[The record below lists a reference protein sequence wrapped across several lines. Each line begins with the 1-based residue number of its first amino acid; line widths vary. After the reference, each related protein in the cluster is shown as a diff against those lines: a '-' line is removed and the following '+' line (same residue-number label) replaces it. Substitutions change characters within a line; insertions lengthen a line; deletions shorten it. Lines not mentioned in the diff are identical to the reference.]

1 MRRAEND
8 EYECDVLA
16 QEYSYLSF
24 SIGRMPVHPKKQNV
38 SWDEHVQSHIMCN
51 NIKYKRKQFMKNV
64 NKKSWI
70 NAVIICVMAIFL
82 VWYTSSAYSNMDDII
97 SHTETIADDT
107 SASREADNK
116 TADEKTAD
124 EKTADGKTTTGK
136 NAEDINVVSDVTDLT
151 ETFDTILNYAT
162 KTTCQGCSIDESFLL
177 WLDARYGDAAVID
190 IAYELSQG
198 NSKPEVWYDNTGE
211 SIRVLWLRYCRDL
224 SYSTYMLDNVV
235 WLDDINAVDVDTDKN
250 VITDKTITIDLVGD
264 INLADD
270 WYTMEAAAQRG
281 GVSDCISENAQSELA
296 SADISVVNNEFVYE
310 DGETPLTGK
319 TYTFGAA
326 TENVKLLKIFS
337 ADLVTLAN
345 NHVYD
350 YGEEGLISTL
360 DTLDG
365 AEIPYVGAGRNLE
378 EASAIKY
385 FVVKGRK
392 IAFVSATEIE
402 KFAKYTKEATE
413 NSPGVIKT
421 IDTSLFCSV
430 IAEAKANADYVV
442 ACVHWGI
449 EGKNDFE
456 AEQRRMAED
465 YVKAGADVVIGGH
478 PHRLQGVEFIEDTP
492 VAYSLGNFW
501 FSTGTIYTTIAQIR
515 IDESGELSLYMI
527 PCIQQNLTTSILT
540 EDAEIDDFY
549 KYVADVSYG
558 VGIDADGR
566 FYNSFE
572 VIKDE
577 SVNENTNS
585 DYSNAG
591 KLNYS
596 NAADKIMAESNI
608 TDDNIT
614 EDIFK
619 YRSGTAYAVHS
630 DLVDLEG
637 RPIDIVGNLQ

>member
-1 MRRAEND
+1 
-8 EYECDVLA
+8 
-16 QEYSYLSF
+16 
-24 SIGRMPVHPKKQNV
+24 
-38 SWDEHVQSHIMCN
+38 
-51 NIKYKRKQFMKNV
+51 MKNV

-82 VWYTSSAYSNMDDII
+82 VWYTSSAYSNMDDTI

-107 SASREADNK
+107 AASREADNK
-116 TADEKTAD
+116 TADEKAAD

-162 KTTCQGCSIDESFLL
+162 KTTCKGCSIDESFLL
-177 WLDARYGDAAVID
+177 WLDARYGDAAIID
-190 IAYELSQG
+190 IAYELSHG
-198 NSKPEVWYDNTGE
+198 NSKAEIWYDNTGA

-224 SYSTYMLDNVV
+224 NYSTYMLDNVV
-235 WLDDINAVDVDTDKN
+235 WLDDMNAVDVDTDKN
-250 VITDKTITIDLVGD
+250 VITDKTIKIDLVGD

-270 WYTMEAAAQRG
+270 WYTMDAATQRG

-310 DGETPLTGK
+310 DGETPLAGK

-421 IDTSLFCSV
+421 IDTSLFCGV
-430 IAEAKANADYVV
+430 IAEAKANADYVI

-515 IDESGELSLYMI
+515 IDGSGELSLYMI

-540 EDAEIDDFY
+540 EEAEIDDFY

-558 VGIDADGR
+558 VGIDADGK
-566 FYNSFE
+566 FYNSFN

-577 SVNENTNS
+577 SVNEKTNS

-596 NAADKIMAESNI
+596 NAADKIMTESNI

-614 EDIFK
+614 ADIFK

-637 RPIDIVGNLQ
+637 RPIDIVGNLQQNQLKNQTSKTCKITEIM

>member
-1 MRRAEND
+1 
-8 EYECDVLA
+8 
-16 QEYSYLSF
+16 
-24 SIGRMPVHPKKQNV
+24 
-38 SWDEHVQSHIMCN
+38 
-51 NIKYKRKQFMKNV
+51 MKNV

-70 NAVIICVMAIFL
+70 NAAIICAMTIFL
-82 VWYTSSAYSNMDDII
+82 VWYTSSAYSNMDEAM
-97 SHTETIADDT
+97 SHTETVADDT
-107 SASREADNK
+107 TTSRVTDDK
-116 TADEKTAD
+116 TTDS
-124 EKTADGKTTTGK
+124 KTTTSK
-136 NAEDINVVSDVTDLT
+136 NAEDINTVSDATNIEKVETKNTNNENDADTTTGKIKSHTDRT
-151 ETFDTILNYAT
+151 EAFATILTYAT

-198 NSKPEVWYDNTGE
+198 DSKPEVWYDNTGE

-235 WLDDINAVDVDTDKN
+235 WLDDINAVDADSDKN

-264 INLADD
+264 INMADD
-270 WYTMEAAAQRG
+270 WYTMEAATQRG

-310 DGETPLTGK
+310 DGETPLAGK

-360 DTLDG
+360 DTLDE

-515 IDESGELSLYMI
+515 IDGSGELSLYMI

-540 EDAEIDDFY
+540 EEAEIDDFY

-558 VGIDADGR
+558 VGIDADGK
-566 FYNSFE
+566 FYNSFK

-577 SVNENTNS
+577 SVNEKTNS

-596 NAADKIMAESNI
+596 NAADKIMTESNITESNI

>member
-1 MRRAEND
+1 M
-8 EYECDVLA
+8 Y
-16 QEYSYLSF
+16 
-24 SIGRMPVHPKKQNV
+24 
-38 SWDEHVQSHIMCN
+38 N

-82 VWYTSSAYSNMDDII
+82 VWYTSSAYSNIDDTI

-107 SASREADNK
+107 AASREADNK
-116 TADEKTAD
+116 TADEKAAD
-124 EKTADGKTTTGK
+124 EKTTTGK
-136 NAEDINVVSDVTDLT
+136 NAEDINVVRDVTDLT

-162 KTTCQGCSIDESFLL
+162 KTTCKGCSIDESFLL
-177 WLDARYGDAAVID
+177 WLDARYGDAAIMD
-190 IAYELSQG
+190 IAYELSHG
-198 NSKPEVWYDNTGE
+198 NSKAEIWYDNTGA

-224 SYSTYMLDNVV
+224 NYSTYMLDNVV
-235 WLDDINAVDVDTDKN
+235 WLDDMNAVDADTDKN
-250 VITDKTITIDLVGD
+250 VITDKTIKIDLVGD

-270 WYTMEAAAQRG
+270 WYTMDAATQRG

-310 DGETPLTGK
+310 DGETPLAGK

-515 IDESGELSLYMI
+515 IDGSGELSLYMI

-540 EDAEIDDFY
+540 GEAEIDDFY

-558 VGIDADGR
+558 VGIDADGK
-566 FYNSFE
+566 FYNSFN

-577 SVNENTNS
+577 SVNEKTNS

-596 NAADKIMAESNI
+596 NAADNIMTESNITESNI

>member
-1 MRRAEND
+1 
-8 EYECDVLA
+8 
-16 QEYSYLSF
+16 
-24 SIGRMPVHPKKQNV
+24 
-38 SWDEHVQSHIMCN
+38 MCN

-82 VWYTSSAYSNMDDII
+82 VWYTSSAYSNMDDTI

-107 SASREADNK
+107 AASREADDK
-116 TADEKTAD
+116 TADEKAADEKSVD

-162 KTTCQGCSIDESFLL
+162 KTTCKGCSIDESFLL
-177 WLDARYGDAAVID
+177 WLDARYGDAAIID
-190 IAYELSQG
+190 IAYELSHG
-198 NSKPEVWYDNTGE
+198 NSKAEIWYDNTGA

-224 SYSTYMLDNVV
+224 NYSTYMLDNVV
-235 WLDDINAVDVDTDKN
+235 WLDDMNAAETDTATGKTAN
-250 VITDKTITIDLVGD
+250 ESSDKTIKIDLVGD

-270 WYTMEAAAQRG
+270 WYTMDAATQRG

-310 DGETPLTGK
+310 DGETPLAGK

-515 IDESGELSLYMI
+515 IDGSGELSLYMI

-540 EDAEIDDFY
+540 EEAEIDDFY

-558 VGIDADGR
+558 VGIDADGK
-566 FYNSFE
+566 FYNSFK

-577 SVNENTNS
+577 SVNEKTNS

-596 NAADKIMAESNI
+596 NAADKIMTESNI

>member
-1 MRRAEND
+1 
-8 EYECDVLA
+8 
-16 QEYSYLSF
+16 
-24 SIGRMPVHPKKQNV
+24 
-38 SWDEHVQSHIMCN
+38 MCN

-116 TADEKTAD
+116 TADEKAAD

-136 NAEDINVVSDVTDLT
+136 NAEDINVVSDTTGKIKFHTDLT

-270 WYTMEAAAQRG
+270 WYTMEAATQKG
-281 GVSDCISENAQSELA
+281 GVSDCISENARSELA
-296 SADISVVNNEFVYE
+296 AADISVVNNEFVYE
-310 DGETPLTGK
+310 DGETPLAGK

-360 DTLDG
+360 DTLDD

-515 IDESGELSLYMI
+515 IDENGELSLYMI

-591 KLNYS
+591 KLNYG
-596 NAADKIMAESNI
+596 NASDKIRIESNI

>member
-1 MRRAEND
+1 
-8 EYECDVLA
+8 
-16 QEYSYLSF
+16 
-24 SIGRMPVHPKKQNV
+24 
-38 SWDEHVQSHIMCN
+38 MCN

-82 VWYTSSAYSNMDDII
+82 VWYISSAYSNMDDTI

-107 SASREADNK
+107 AASREADNK
-116 TADEKTAD
+116 TADEKAAD
-124 EKTADGKTTTGK
+124 EKTADGKTITGR
-136 NAEDINVVSDVTDLT
+136 NAEDINVVSDTTGKIKFHTDLT

-177 WLDARYGDAAVID
+177 WLDARYGDAAIID
-190 IAYELSQG
+190 IAYELSHG
-198 NSKPEVWYDNTGE
+198 NSKAEIWYDNTGA

-224 SYSTYMLDNVV
+224 NYSTYMLDNVV
-235 WLDDINAVDVDTDKN
+235 WLDDMNAVDVDTDKN
-250 VITDKTITIDLVGD
+250 VITDKTIKIDLVGD

-270 WYTMEAAAQRG
+270 WYTMDAATQRG
-281 GVSDCISENAQSELA
+281 GVSDCISENAQFELA

-310 DGETPLTGK
+310 DGETPLAGK

-421 IDTSLFCSV
+421 IDTSLFCNV

-515 IDESGELSLYMI
+515 IDGSGELSLYMI

-540 EDAEIDDFY
+540 EEVEIDDFY

-558 VGIDADGR
+558 VGIDADGK
-566 FYNSFE
+566 FYNSFK

-577 SVNENTNS
+577 SVNEKTNS

-591 KLNYS
+591 KSNYS
-596 NAADKIMAESNI
+596 NAADKIMTESNI

>member
-1 MRRAEND
+1 
-8 EYECDVLA
+8 
-16 QEYSYLSF
+16 
-24 SIGRMPVHPKKQNV
+24 
-38 SWDEHVQSHIMCN
+38 MCN

-70 NAVIICVMAIFL
+70 NAAIICAMTIFL
-82 VWYTSSAYSNMDDII
+82 VWYTSSAYSNMDEAM
-97 SHTETIADDT
+97 SHTETVADDT
-107 SASREADNK
+107 TTSRVTDDKTTDGKTADGK
-116 TADEKTAD
+116 TADEKTAG
-124 EKTADGKTTTGK
+124 EKTADEKTTTGK
-136 NAEDINVVSDVTDLT
+136 NAEDINVVSDTTGKIIFHTDLT
-151 ETFDTILNYAT
+151 ETFDTILTYAT
-162 KTTCQGCSIDESFLL
+162 KTTCLGCSIDESFLL
-177 WLDARYGDAAVID
+177 WLDARYGDTAILD
-190 IAYELSQG
+190 IAYDMSHG
-198 NSKPEVWYDNTGE
+198 NSKAEIWYDNTGE

-235 WLDDINAVDVDTDKN
+235 WLDDINAVDADSDKN

-270 WYTMEAAAQRG
+270 WYTMEAATQRG
-281 GVSDCISENAQSELA
+281 SVSDCISENAQSELA
-296 SADISVVNNEFVYE
+296 AADISVVNNEFVYE
-310 DGETPLTGK
+310 DGETPLAGK

-326 TENVKLLKIFS
+326 TENVKFLKIFS

-360 DTLDG
+360 DTLDDAG
-365 AEIPYVGAGRNLE
+365 IPYVGAGRNLE

-540 EDAEIDDFY
+540 EESEIDDFY

-591 KLNYS
+591 KLNYG
-596 NAADKIMAESNI
+596 NAADKNMTESNI

>member
-1 MRRAEND
+1 
-8 EYECDVLA
+8 
-16 QEYSYLSF
+16 
-24 SIGRMPVHPKKQNV
+24 
-38 SWDEHVQSHIMCN
+38 
-51 NIKYKRKQFMKNV
+51 MKNV

-70 NAVIICVMAIFL
+70 NAAIICAMTIFL
-82 VWYTSSAYSNMDDII
+82 VWYTSSAYSNMDEAM
-97 SHTETIADDT
+97 SHTETVADDT
-107 SASREADNK
+107 TTSRVTDDK
-116 TADEKTAD
+116 TTDS
-124 EKTADGKTTTGK
+124 KTTTSK
-136 NAEDINVVSDVTDLT
+136 NAEDINTVSDATNIEKVETKNTNNENDADTTTGKIKSHTDLT
-151 ETFDTILNYAT
+151 ETFDTILTYAT

-177 WLDARYGDAAVID
+177 WLEARYGDAAVID

-235 WLDDINAVDVDTDKN
+235 WLDDINAVDADSDKN

-310 DGETPLTGK
+310 DGETPLAGK

-360 DTLDG
+360 DTLDD

-402 KFAKYTKEATE
+402 KFAKYTKKATE

-501 FSTGTIYTTIAQIR
+501 FSTGTIYTTIAQVR

-591 KLNYS
+591 KLNYG
-596 NAADKIMAESNI
+596 NAADKNMTESNI

>member
-1 MRRAEND
+1 
-8 EYECDVLA
+8 
-16 QEYSYLSF
+16 
-24 SIGRMPVHPKKQNV
+24 
-38 SWDEHVQSHIMCN
+38 MCN

-107 SASREADNK
+107 AASREADNK
-116 TADEKTAD
+116 TADEKAAD

-162 KTTCQGCSIDESFLL
+162 KTTCKGCSIDESFLL
-177 WLDARYGDAAVID
+177 WLDARYGDAAIID
-190 IAYELSQG
+190 IAYELSHG
-198 NSKPEVWYDNTGE
+198 NSKAEIWYDNTGA

-224 SYSTYMLDNVV
+224 NYSTYMLDNVV
-235 WLDDINAVDVDTDKN
+235 WLDDMNAVDVDTDKN
-250 VITDKTITIDLVGD
+250 VITDKTIKIDLVGD

-270 WYTMEAAAQRG
+270 WYTMDAATQRG

-310 DGETPLTGK
+310 DGETPLAGK

-365 AEIPYVGAGRNLE
+365 AEIPYVGAGRNFE

-385 FVVKGRK
+385 FVVKGKK

-421 IDTSLFCSV
+421 IDTSLFCGV
-430 IAEAKANADYVV
+430 IAEAKANADYVI

-515 IDESGELSLYMI
+515 IDGSGELSLYMI

-540 EDAEIDDFY
+540 EEAEIDDFY

-558 VGIDADGR
+558 VGIDADGK
-566 FYNSFE
+566 FYNSFK

-577 SVNENTNS
+577 SVNEKTNS
-585 DYSNAG
+585 DYSNAR

-596 NAADKIMAESNI
+596 NAADKIMTESNI
-608 TDDNIT
+608 TESNIADDNIT
-614 EDIFK
+614 ADIFK

>member
-1 MRRAEND
+1 
-8 EYECDVLA
+8 
-16 QEYSYLSF
+16 
-24 SIGRMPVHPKKQNV
+24 
-38 SWDEHVQSHIMCN
+38 
-51 NIKYKRKQFMKNV
+51 MKNV

-82 VWYTSSAYSNMDDII
+82 VWYTSSAYSNMDDTI

-107 SASREADNK
+107 AASREADNK
-116 TADEKTAD
+116 TADEKAAD
-124 EKTADGKTTTGK
+124 EKTTTGK

-162 KTTCQGCSIDESFLL
+162 KTTCKGCSIDESFLL
-177 WLDARYGDAAVID
+177 WLDARYGDAAIID
-190 IAYELSQG
+190 IAYELSHG
-198 NSKPEVWYDNTGE
+198 NSKAEIWYDNTGA

-224 SYSTYMLDNVV
+224 NYSTYMLDNVV
-235 WLDDINAVDVDTDKN
+235 WLDDMNAADVDTDK
-250 VITDKTITIDLVGD
+250 TIKIDLVGD

-270 WYTMEAAAQRG
+270 WYTMNAATQRG

-310 DGETPLTGK
+310 DGETPLAGK

-326 TENVKLLKIFS
+326 TENVKLLKVFS

-515 IDESGELSLYMI
+515 IDGSGELSLYMI

-540 EDAEIDDFY
+540 EEAEIDDFY

-558 VGIDADGR
+558 VGIDADGK
-566 FYNSFE
+566 FYNSFK

-577 SVNENTNS
+577 SVNEKTNS

-596 NAADKIMAESNI
+596 NAADKIMTESNITDDNI

>member
-1 MRRAEND
+1 
-8 EYECDVLA
+8 
-16 QEYSYLSF
+16 
-24 SIGRMPVHPKKQNV
+24 
-38 SWDEHVQSHIMCN
+38 MCN

-70 NAVIICVMAIFL
+70 SAVIICVMAIFL
-82 VWYTSSAYSNMDDII
+82 VWYTSSAYSNMDEAM
-97 SHTETIADDT
+97 SHTETVADDATT
-107 SASREADNK
+107 SRVTDDK
-116 TADEKTAD
+116 TTDS
-124 EKTADGKTTTGK
+124 KTTTSK
-136 NAEDINVVSDVTDLT
+136 NAEDINTVSDAANIEKVETKNTNNENDADTTTGKIKSHTDLT
-151 ETFDTILNYAT
+151 ESFDTILTYAT
-162 KTTCQGCSIDESFLL
+162 KTTCLGCSIDESFLL
-177 WLDARYGDAAVID
+177 WLDARYGDTAILD

-235 WLDDINAVDVDTDKN
+235 WLDDMNAVDVDTDKN

-270 WYTMEAAAQRG
+270 WYTMEAATQRG

-296 SADISVVNNEFVYE
+296 AADISVVNNEFVYE
-310 DGETPLTGK
+310 DGETPLAGK

-350 YGEEGLISTL
+350 YGEAGLISTL

-596 NAADKIMAESNI
+596 NAADKIMTESNMTESNI

>member
-1 MRRAEND
+1 
-8 EYECDVLA
+8 
-16 QEYSYLSF
+16 
-24 SIGRMPVHPKKQNV
+24 
-38 SWDEHVQSHIMCN
+38 MCN

-116 TADEKTAD
+116 TADEKAAD

-136 NAEDINVVSDVTDLT
+136 NAEDINVVSDTTGKIKFHTDLT

-270 WYTMEAAAQRG
+270 WYTMEAATQKG
-281 GVSDCISENAQSELA
+281 GVSDCISENARSELA
-296 SADISVVNNEFVYE
+296 AADISVVNNEFVYE
-310 DGETPLTGK
+310 DGETPLAGK

-360 DTLDG
+360 DTLDD

-540 EDAEIDDFY
+540 EEAEIDDFY

-591 KLNYS
+591 KLNYG
-596 NAADKIMAESNI
+596 NASDKIRIESNI

>member
-1 MRRAEND
+1 
-8 EYECDVLA
+8 
-16 QEYSYLSF
+16 
-24 SIGRMPVHPKKQNV
+24 
-38 SWDEHVQSHIMCN
+38 MCN

-82 VWYTSSAYSNMDDII
+82 VWYISSAYSNMDDTI

-107 SASREADNK
+107 AASRETDNK
-116 TADEKTAD
+116 TADEKAAD
-124 EKTADGKTTTGK
+124 EKTADGKTITGR
-136 NAEDINVVSDVTDLT
+136 NAEDINVVSDTTGKIKFHTDLT

-177 WLDARYGDAAVID
+177 WLDARYGDAAIID
-190 IAYELSQG
+190 IAYELSHG
-198 NSKPEVWYDNTGE
+198 NSKAEIWYDNTGA

-224 SYSTYMLDNVV
+224 NYSTYMLDNVV
-235 WLDDINAVDVDTDKN
+235 WLDDMNAVDVDTDKN
-250 VITDKTITIDLVGD
+250 VITDKTIKIDLVGD

-270 WYTMEAAAQRG
+270 WYTMDAATQRG
-281 GVSDCISENAQSELA
+281 GVSDCISENAQFELA

-310 DGETPLTGK
+310 DGETPLAGK

-421 IDTSLFCSV
+421 IDTSLFCNV

-515 IDESGELSLYMI
+515 IDGRGELSLYMI

-540 EDAEIDDFY
+540 EEAEIDDFY

-558 VGIDADGR
+558 VGIDADGK
-566 FYNSFE
+566 FYNSFN

-577 SVNENTNS
+577 SVNEKTNS

-596 NAADKIMAESNI
+596 NAADKIMTESNI

-630 DLVDLEG
+630 DMVDLEG

>member
-1 MRRAEND
+1 
-8 EYECDVLA
+8 
-16 QEYSYLSF
+16 
-24 SIGRMPVHPKKQNV
+24 
-38 SWDEHVQSHIMCN
+38 MCN

-64 NKKSWI
+64 NNKSWI

-82 VWYTSSAYSNMDDII
+82 VWYTSSAYSNMDDTI

-107 SASREADNK
+107 AASREADNK
-116 TADEKTAD
+116 TADEKAAD

-162 KTTCQGCSIDESFLL
+162 KTTCKGCSIDESFLL
-177 WLDARYGDAAVID
+177 WLDARYGDAAIID
-190 IAYELSQG
+190 IAYELSHG
-198 NSKPEVWYDNTGE
+198 NSKAEIWYDNTGA

-224 SYSTYMLDNVV
+224 NYSTYMLDNVV
-235 WLDDINAVDVDTDKN
+235 WLDDMNAVDVDTDKN
-250 VITDKTITIDLVGD
+250 VITDKTIKIDLVGD

-270 WYTMEAAAQRG
+270 WYTMDAATQRG

-310 DGETPLTGK
+310 DGETPLAGK

-365 AEIPYVGAGRNLE
+365 AEIPYVGAGRNFE

-421 IDTSLFCSV
+421 IDTSLFCGV
-430 IAEAKANADYVV
+430 IAEAKANADYVI

-515 IDESGELSLYMI
+515 IDGSGELSLYMI

-540 EDAEIDDFY
+540 EEAEIDDFY

-558 VGIDADGR
+558 VGIDADGK
-566 FYNSFE
+566 FYNSFK

-577 SVNENTNS
+577 SVNEKTNS

-596 NAADKIMAESNI
+596 NAADKIMTESNMTESNI
-608 TDDNIT
+608 TESNIADDNIT
-614 EDIFK
+614 ADIFK

>member
-1 MRRAEND
+1 
-8 EYECDVLA
+8 
-16 QEYSYLSF
+16 
-24 SIGRMPVHPKKQNV
+24 
-38 SWDEHVQSHIMCN
+38 
-51 NIKYKRKQFMKNV
+51 MKNV

-70 NAVIICVMAIFL
+70 SAVIICVMAIFL

-107 SASREADNK
+107 AVGRIAEDETTIDK
-116 TADEKTAD
+116 TTEVKSS
-124 EKTADGKTTTGK
+124 EGKTITGK
-136 NAEDINVVSDVTDLT
+136 NAEDINVVSDTTGKIKFHTDLT

-162 KTTCQGCSIDESFLL
+162 KTNCQGCSIDESFLL

-224 SYSTYMLDNVV
+224 GYSTYMLDNVV

-270 WYTMEAAAQRG
+270 WYTMEAATQRG
-281 GVSDCISENAQSELA
+281 SVSDCISENAQSELA
-296 SADISVVNNEFVYE
+296 AADISVVNNEFVYE
-310 DGETPLTGK
+310 DGETPLAGK

-350 YGEEGLISTL
+350 YGEAGLISTL
-360 DTLDG
+360 DTLDD

-449 EGKNDFE
+449 EGENDFE

-465 YVKAGADVVIGGH
+465 YVKAGADAVIGGH

-577 SVNENTNS
+577 SVNEKTNS

-591 KLNYS
+591 KLNYG
-596 NAADKIMAESNI
+596 NAADKNMTESNI

>member
-1 MRRAEND
+1 
-8 EYECDVLA
+8 
-16 QEYSYLSF
+16 
-24 SIGRMPVHPKKQNV
+24 
-38 SWDEHVQSHIMCN
+38 
-51 NIKYKRKQFMKNV
+51 MKNV

-82 VWYTSSAYSNMDDII
+82 VWYTSSAYSNMDEAM
-97 SHTETIADDT
+97 SHTETVADDT
-107 SASREADNK
+107 TTSRVTDDKTTDGK
-116 TADEKTAD
+116 TADEKTAG
-124 EKTADGKTTTGK
+124 EKTADEKTTTGK
-136 NAEDINVVSDVTDLT
+136 NAEDINVVSDTTGKIIFHTDRT
-151 ETFDTILNYAT
+151 EAFATILNYAT

-198 NSKPEVWYDNTGE
+198 DSKPEVWYDNTGE
-211 SIRVLWLRYCRDL
+211 NIRVLWLRYCRDL

-310 DGETPLTGK
+310 DGETPLAGK

-360 DTLDG
+360 DTLDD

-456 AEQRRMAED
+456 SEQRRMAED

-540 EDAEIDDFY
+540 EEAEIDDFY

-577 SVNENTNS
+577 SVNEKTNS

-591 KLNYS
+591 KLNYG
-596 NAADKIMAESNI
+596 NAADKNMTESNV

>member
-1 MRRAEND
+1 
-8 EYECDVLA
+8 
-16 QEYSYLSF
+16 
-24 SIGRMPVHPKKQNV
+24 
-38 SWDEHVQSHIMCN
+38 MCN

-82 VWYTSSAYSNMDDII
+82 VWYTSSAYSNVDDII

-107 SASREADNK
+107 SVGREADNK
-116 TADEKTAD
+116 TADGKKAD
-124 EKTADGKTTTGK
+124 EKTADGKTTTDK
-136 NAEDINVVSDVTDLT
+136 NAEDINVVSDTTGKIKFHTDRT
-151 ETFDTILNYAT
+151 EAFDTILNYAT

-270 WYTMEAAAQRG
+270 WYTMEAATQRG
-281 GVSDCISENAQSELA
+281 SVSDCISENAQSELA

-310 DGETPLTGK
+310 DGETPLAGK

-360 DTLDG
+360 DTLDDAG
-365 AEIPYVGAGRNLE
+365 ILYVGAGRNLE

-456 AEQRRMAED
+456 SEQRRMAED

-566 FYNSFE
+566 FYNSFK

-591 KLNYS
+591 KLNYG
-596 NAADKIMAESNI
+596 NAADKNMTESNI

>member
-1 MRRAEND
+1 
-8 EYECDVLA
+8 
-16 QEYSYLSF
+16 
-24 SIGRMPVHPKKQNV
+24 
-38 SWDEHVQSHIMCN
+38 MCN

-82 VWYTSSAYSNMDDII
+82 VWYTSSAYSNKDDII

-107 SASREADNK
+107 AASREADNK
-116 TADEKTAD
+116 TADEKVADEKVAD
-124 EKTADGKTTTGK
+124 EKTAYGKTTTGK

-162 KTTCQGCSIDESFLL
+162 KTTCKGCSIDESFLL
-177 WLDARYGDAAVID
+177 WLDARYGDAAIID
-190 IAYELSQG
+190 IAYELSHG
-198 NSKPEVWYDNTGE
+198 NSKAEIWYDNTGA

-235 WLDDINAVDVDTDKN
+235 WLDDMNAVDVDTDK
-250 VITDKTITIDLVGD
+250 TIKIDLVGD

-270 WYTMEAAAQRG
+270 WYTMDAATQRG

-310 DGETPLTGK
+310 DGETPLAGK

-421 IDTSLFCSV
+421 IDTSLFCNV
-430 IAEAKANADYVV
+430 IAEAKANADY
-442 ACVHWGI
+442 VHWGI

-515 IDESGELSLYMI
+515 IDGSGELSLYMI

-540 EDAEIDDFY
+540 EEAEIDDFY

-558 VGIDADGR
+558 VGIDADGK
-566 FYNSFE
+566 FYNSFN

-577 SVNENTNS
+577 SVNEKTNS

-596 NAADKIMAESNI
+596 HAADKIMTESNITESNI

-614 EDIFK
+614 ADIFK

>member
-1 MRRAEND
+1 
-8 EYECDVLA
+8 
-16 QEYSYLSF
+16 
-24 SIGRMPVHPKKQNV
+24 
-38 SWDEHVQSHIMCN
+38 
-51 NIKYKRKQFMKNV
+51 MKNV

-82 VWYTSSAYSNMDDII
+82 VWYTSSAYSNMDDTI

-107 SASREADNK
+107 AASREADDK
-116 TADEKTAD
+116 TADEKAAD
-124 EKTADGKTTTGK
+124 EKTADGKTTIGK

-162 KTTCQGCSIDESFLL
+162 KTTCKGCSIDESFLL
-177 WLDARYGDAAVID
+177 WLDARYGDAAIID
-190 IAYELSQG
+190 IAYELSHG
-198 NSKPEVWYDNTGE
+198 NSKAEIWYDNTGA

-224 SYSTYMLDNVV
+224 NYSTYMLDNVV
-235 WLDDINAVDVDTDKN
+235 WLDDMNAAETDTATGKTAN
-250 VITDKTITIDLVGD
+250 ESSDKTIKIDLVGD

-270 WYTMEAAAQRG
+270 WYTMDAATQRG

-310 DGETPLTGK
+310 DGETPLAGK

-421 IDTSLFCSV
+421 IDTSLFCGV

-515 IDESGELSLYMI
+515 IDGSGELSLYMI

-540 EDAEIDDFY
+540 EEAEIDDFY

-558 VGIDADGR
+558 VGIDADGK
-566 FYNSFE
+566 FYNSFK

-577 SVNENTNS
+577 SVNEKTNS
-585 DYSNAG
+585 DYFNAG

-596 NAADKIMAESNI
+596 NAADKIMTESNITDNNITDNNI

>member
-1 MRRAEND
+1 
-8 EYECDVLA
+8 
-16 QEYSYLSF
+16 
-24 SIGRMPVHPKKQNV
+24 
-38 SWDEHVQSHIMCN
+38 MCN

-64 NKKSWI
+64 NNKSWI

-82 VWYTSSAYSNMDDII
+82 VWYTSSAYSNMDDTI

-107 SASREADNK
+107 AASREADNK
-116 TADEKTAD
+116 TADEKAADEKTAD

-162 KTTCQGCSIDESFLL
+162 KTTCKGCSIDESFLL
-177 WLDARYGDAAVID
+177 WLDARYGDAAIID
-190 IAYELSQG
+190 IAYELSHG
-198 NSKPEVWYDNTGE
+198 NSNAEIWYDNTGA

-224 SYSTYMLDNVV
+224 NYSTYMLDNVV
-235 WLDDINAVDVDTDKN
+235 WLDDMNAVDVDTDKN
-250 VITDKTITIDLVGD
+250 VITDKTIKIDLVGD

-270 WYTMEAAAQRG
+270 WYTMDAATQRG

-310 DGETPLTGK
+310 DGETPLAGK

-365 AEIPYVGAGRNLE
+365 AEIPYVGAGRNFE

-385 FVVKGRK
+385 FVVKGKK

-421 IDTSLFCSV
+421 IDTSLFCGV
-430 IAEAKANADYVV
+430 IAEAKANADYVI

-515 IDESGELSLYMI
+515 IDGSGELSLYMI

-540 EDAEIDDFY
+540 EEAEIDDFY

-558 VGIDADGR
+558 VGIDADGK
-566 FYNSFE
+566 FYNSFK

-577 SVNENTNS
+577 SVNEKTNS

-596 NAADKIMAESNI
+596 NAADKIMTESNMTESNI
-608 TDDNIT
+608 TESNIADDNIT
-614 EDIFK
+614 ADIFK

>member
-1 MRRAEND
+1 
-8 EYECDVLA
+8 
-16 QEYSYLSF
+16 
-24 SIGRMPVHPKKQNV
+24 
-38 SWDEHVQSHIMCN
+38 
-51 NIKYKRKQFMKNV
+51 MKNV

-107 SASREADNK
+107 AVGREADNK
-116 TADEKTAD
+116 TADGKTAD
-124 EKTADGKTTTGK
+124 GKTADGKTADGKTTIGK
-136 NAEDINVVSDVTDLT
+136 NAEDINVVSDTTGKIKFHTDLT
-151 ETFDTILNYAT
+151 ESFDTILTYAT

-177 WLDARYGDAAVID
+177 WLDARYGDTAILD
-190 IAYELSQG
+190 IAYDMSHG
-198 NSKPEVWYDNTGE
+198 NSKAEIWYDNTGE

-224 SYSTYMLDNVV
+224 GYSTYMLDNVV
-235 WLDDINAVDVDTDKN
+235 WLDDMNAVDVDTDKN

-296 SADISVVNNEFVYE
+296 AADISVVNNEFVYE
-310 DGETPLTGK
+310 DGETPLAGK

-360 DTLDG
+360 DTLDDAG
-365 AEIPYVGAGRNLE
+365 IPYVGAGRNLE

-456 AEQRRMAED
+456 SEQRRMAED

-540 EDAEIDDFY
+540 EEAEIDDFY

-577 SVNENTNS
+577 SVNEKTNS

-596 NAADKIMAESNI
+596 NAADKIMTESNI

>member
-1 MRRAEND
+1 
-8 EYECDVLA
+8 
-16 QEYSYLSF
+16 
-24 SIGRMPVHPKKQNV
+24 
-38 SWDEHVQSHIMCN
+38 
-51 NIKYKRKQFMKNV
+51 MKNV

-82 VWYTSSAYSNMDDII
+82 VWYTSSAYSNMDDTI

-107 SASREADNK
+107 AASREADNK
-116 TADEKTAD
+116 TADEKAAD

-162 KTTCQGCSIDESFLL
+162 KTTCKGCSIDESFLL
-177 WLDARYGDAAVID
+177 WLDARYGDAAIID
-190 IAYELSQG
+190 IAYELSHG
-198 NSKPEVWYDNTGE
+198 NSKAEIWYDNTGA

-224 SYSTYMLDNVV
+224 NYSTYMLDNVV
-235 WLDDINAVDVDTDKN
+235 WLDDMNVVDVDTDKN
-250 VITDKTITIDLVGD
+250 VITDKTIKIDLVGD

-270 WYTMEAAAQRG
+270 WYTMDAATQRG

-310 DGETPLTGK
+310 DGETPLAGK

-365 AEIPYVGAGRNLE
+365 AEIPYVGAGRNFE

-385 FVVKGRK
+385 FVVKGKK

-421 IDTSLFCSV
+421 IDTSLFCNI
-430 IAEAKANADYVV
+430 IAEAKANADYVI

-515 IDESGELSLYMI
+515 IDGSGELSLYMI

-540 EDAEIDDFY
+540 EEAEIDDFY

-558 VGIDADGR
+558 VGIDADGK
-566 FYNSFE
+566 FYNSFK

-577 SVNENTNS
+577 SVNEKTNS

-596 NAADKIMAESNI
+596 NAADKIMTESNMTESNI

-614 EDIFK
+614 ADIFK

>member
-1 MRRAEND
+1 
-8 EYECDVLA
+8 
-16 QEYSYLSF
+16 
-24 SIGRMPVHPKKQNV
+24 
-38 SWDEHVQSHIMCN
+38 MCN

-70 NAVIICVMAIFL
+70 SAVIICVMAIFL

-107 SASREADNK
+107 AASREADN
-116 TADEKTAD
+116 KTAD

-136 NAEDINVVSDVTDLT
+136 NAEDINVVSDTTGKIKFHTDLT

-264 INLADD
+264 INLAND
-270 WYTMEAAAQRG
+270 WYTMEAAAQKG

-296 SADISVVNNEFVYE
+296 AADISVVNNEFVYE
-310 DGETPLTGK
+310 DGETPLAGK

-365 AEIPYVGAGRNLE
+365 AEILYVGAGRNLE

-413 NSPGVIKT
+413 NSPGVLKT

-430 IAEAKANADYVV
+430 IAEAKTNADYVV

-492 VAYSLGNFW
+492 IAYSLGNFW

-585 DYSNAG
+585 DDSNAG
-591 KLNYS
+591 KLNYG
-596 NAADKIMAESNI
+596 NAADKIMTESNI

>member
-1 MRRAEND
+1 
-8 EYECDVLA
+8 
-16 QEYSYLSF
+16 
-24 SIGRMPVHPKKQNV
+24 
-38 SWDEHVQSHIMCN
+38 
-51 NIKYKRKQFMKNV
+51 MKNV

-82 VWYTSSAYSNMDDII
+82 VWYTSSAYSNMDDTI

-107 SASREADNK
+107 AASREADNK
-116 TADEKTAD
+116 TADEKAAD
-124 EKTADGKTTTGK
+124 EKAADGKTTTGK
-136 NAEDINVVSDVTDLT
+136 NAENINVVSDVTDLT

-162 KTTCQGCSIDESFLL
+162 KTTCKGCSIDESFLL
-177 WLDARYGDAAVID
+177 WLDARYGDAAIID
-190 IAYELSQG
+190 IAYELSHG
-198 NSKPEVWYDNTGE
+198 NSKAEIWYDNTGA
-211 SIRVLWLRYCRDL
+211 SIRALWLRYCRDL
-224 SYSTYMLDNVV
+224 NYSTYMLDNVV
-235 WLDDINAVDVDTDKN
+235 WLDDMNAAETDTATGKTAN
-250 VITDKTITIDLVGD
+250 ESSDKTIKIDLVGD

-270 WYTMEAAAQRG
+270 WYTMDAATQRG

-310 DGETPLTGK
+310 DGETPLAGK

-421 IDTSLFCSV
+421 IDTSLFCSI

-515 IDESGELSLYMI
+515 IDGSGELSLYMI

-540 EDAEIDDFY
+540 EEAEIDDFY

-558 VGIDADGR
+558 VGIDADGK
-566 FYNSFE
+566 FYNSFK

-577 SVNENTNS
+577 SVNEKTNS

-596 NAADKIMAESNI
+596 NAADKIMTESNITDNNITDNNITDNNI

>member
-1 MRRAEND
+1 
-8 EYECDVLA
+8 
-16 QEYSYLSF
+16 
-24 SIGRMPVHPKKQNV
+24 
-38 SWDEHVQSHIMCN
+38 MCN

-70 NAVIICVMAIFL
+70 SAVIICVMAIFL
-82 VWYTSSAYSNMDDII
+82 VWYTSSAYSNMEDII

-107 SASREADNK
+107 AASREADNK
-116 TADEKTAD
+116 TADGKTAD
-124 EKTADGKTTTGK
+124 AKAADGKTTTDK
-136 NAEDINVVSDVTDLT
+136 NAEDINVVSDTTGKIKFHTDLT

-190 IAYELSQG
+190 IAYDLSHG
-198 NSKPEVWYDNTGE
+198 NSKVEIWYDNTGE

-235 WLDDINAVDVDTDKN
+235 WLDDINAVDADSDKN

-281 GVSDCISENAQSELA
+281 SVSDCISENAQSELA
-296 SADISVVNNEFVYE
+296 AADISVVNNEFVYE
-310 DGETPLTGK
+310 NGETPLAGK

-360 DTLDG
+360 DTLDD

-456 AEQRRMAED
+456 SEQRRMAED

-540 EDAEIDDFY
+540 EEAEIDDFY

-577 SVNENTNS
+577 SVNEKTNS

-591 KLNYS
+591 KLNYG
-596 NAADKIMAESNI
+596 NAADKNMTESNI

>member
-1 MRRAEND
+1 
-8 EYECDVLA
+8 
-16 QEYSYLSF
+16 
-24 SIGRMPVHPKKQNV
+24 
-38 SWDEHVQSHIMCN
+38 MCN

-64 NKKSWI
+64 NRKSWI

-116 TADEKTAD
+116 TADGKTADGKTAD
-124 EKTADGKTTTGK
+124 EKTADEKTTTGK
-136 NAEDINVVSDVTDLT
+136 NAEDINVVSDTTGKIKFHTDLT

-281 GVSDCISENAQSELA
+281 GVSECISENAQSELA

-310 DGETPLTGK
+310 DGETPLAGK

-360 DTLDG
+360 DTLDD

-413 NSPGVIKT
+413 NSPGVLKT

-430 IAEAKANADYVV
+430 IAEAKTNADYVV

-456 AEQRRMAED
+456 SEQRRMAED

-566 FYNSFE
+566 FYNSFK

-596 NAADKIMAESNI
+596 NAADKIMTESNMTESNI

>member
-1 MRRAEND
+1 
-8 EYECDVLA
+8 
-16 QEYSYLSF
+16 
-24 SIGRMPVHPKKQNV
+24 
-38 SWDEHVQSHIMCN
+38 MCN

-70 NAVIICVMAIFL
+70 SAVIICVMAIFL
-82 VWYTSSAYSNMDDII
+82 VWYTSSAYSNKDDII

-107 SASREADNK
+107 AASRIAEDETTIDK
-116 TADEKTAD
+116 TTEVKSS
-124 EKTADGKTTTGK
+124 EGKTTTGK

-198 NSKPEVWYDNTGE
+198 NSKPEIWYDNTGA

-224 SYSTYMLDNVV
+224 GYSTYMLDNVV
-235 WLDDINAVDVDTDKN
+235 WLDDMNAVDADTDKN

-296 SADISVVNNEFVYE
+296 AADISVVNNEFVYE
-310 DGETPLTGK
+310 DGETPLAGK

-360 DTLDG
+360 DTLDD

-577 SVNENTNS
+577 AVNENTNS

-596 NAADKIMAESNI
+596 NAADKNMTESNI

-630 DLVDLEG
+630 DLMDLEG

>member
-1 MRRAEND
+1 
-8 EYECDVLA
+8 
-16 QEYSYLSF
+16 
-24 SIGRMPVHPKKQNV
+24 
-38 SWDEHVQSHIMCN
+38 MCN

-82 VWYTSSAYSNMDDII
+82 VWYTSSAYSNKDDII

-107 SASREADNK
+107 AASREADNK
-116 TADEKTAD
+116 TADEKVADEKVAD
-124 EKTADGKTTTGK
+124 EKTAYGKTTTGK

-162 KTTCQGCSIDESFLL
+162 KTTCKGCSIDESFLL
-177 WLDARYGDAAVID
+177 WLDARYGDAAIID
-190 IAYELSQG
+190 IAYELSHG
-198 NSKPEVWYDNTGE
+198 NSKAEIWYDNTGA

-235 WLDDINAVDVDTDKN
+235 WLDDMNAVDVDTDK
-250 VITDKTITIDLVGD
+250 TIKIDLVGD

-270 WYTMEAAAQRG
+270 WYTMDAATQRG

-310 DGETPLTGK
+310 DGETPLAGK

-421 IDTSLFCSV
+421 IDTSLFCNV

-515 IDESGELSLYMI
+515 IDGSGELSLYMI

-540 EDAEIDDFY
+540 EEAEIDDFY

-558 VGIDADGR
+558 VGIDADGK
-566 FYNSFE
+566 FYNSFN

-577 SVNENTNS
+577 SVNEKTNS

-596 NAADKIMAESNI
+596 HAADKIMTESNITESNI

-614 EDIFK
+614 ADIFK

>member
-1 MRRAEND
+1 
-8 EYECDVLA
+8 
-16 QEYSYLSF
+16 
-24 SIGRMPVHPKKQNV
+24 
-38 SWDEHVQSHIMCN
+38 MCN

-70 NAVIICVMAIFL
+70 SAVIICVMAIFL

-107 SASREADNK
+107 AVGRIAEDETTIDK
-116 TADEKTAD
+116 TTEVKSS
-124 EKTADGKTTTGK
+124 EGKTITGK
-136 NAEDINVVSDVTDLT
+136 NAEDINVVSDTTGKIKFHTDLT

-198 NSKPEVWYDNTGE
+198 NSKPEIWYDNTGE

-235 WLDDINAVDVDTDKN
+235 WLDDINAVDADTDKN

-270 WYTMEAAAQRG
+270 WYTMEAATQRG
-281 GVSDCISENAQSELA
+281 SVSDCISENAQSELA
-296 SADISVVNNEFVYE
+296 AADISVVNNEFVYE
-310 DGETPLTGK
+310 DGETPLAGK

-456 AEQRRMAED
+456 SEQRRMAED

-540 EDAEIDDFY
+540 EEAEIDDFY

-577 SVNENTNS
+577 SVNEKTNS

-591 KLNYS
+591 KLNYG
-596 NAADKIMAESNI
+596 NAADKNMTESNI

>member
-1 MRRAEND
+1 
-8 EYECDVLA
+8 
-16 QEYSYLSF
+16 
-24 SIGRMPVHPKKQNV
+24 
-38 SWDEHVQSHIMCN
+38 
-51 NIKYKRKQFMKNV
+51 MKNV
-64 NKKSWI
+64 KIKSWI
-70 NAVIICVMAIFL
+70 NTVIICAMAIFL
-82 VWYTSSAYSNMDDII
+82 VWYTTSAYSNMDEAI
-97 SHTETIADDT
+97 SHTETVADDT
-107 SASREADNK
+107 
-116 TADEKTAD
+116 TADSKTTTSKNAENINTVNDAD
-124 EKTADGKTTTGK
+124 TTTGK
-136 NAEDINVVSDVTDLT
+136 IKSHTDLT
-151 ETFDTILNYAT
+151 ESFDIILTYAT
-162 KTTCQGCSIDESFLL
+162 KTICQGCSIDESFLL
-177 WLDARYGDAAVID
+177 WLDARCGDAAILD
-190 IAYELSQG
+190 IAYELSHG

-224 SYSTYMLDNVV
+224 GYSTYMLDNVV
-235 WLDDINAVDVDTDKN
+235 WMDDDKSS
-250 VITDKTITIDLVGD
+250 DKTITIDLVGD

-270 WYTMEAAAQRG
+270 WYTMETATQKG
-281 GVSDCISENAQSELA
+281 GVSDCISENVQSELT

-310 DGETPLTGK
+310 DGETSLAGK

-326 TENVKLLKIFS
+326 TENVELLKIFS

-360 DTLDG
+360 DTLDEAG
-365 AEIPYVGAGRNLE
+365 IPYVGAGRNLK
-378 EASAIKY
+378 EASTIKY

-413 NSPGVIKT
+413 NSPGVTKT
-421 IDTSLFCSV
+421 IDTSLFCSI

-456 AEQRRMAED
+456 SEQRRMAED
-465 YVKAGADVVIGGH
+465 YAKAGADVIIGGH

-540 EDAEIDDFY
+540 EEAEIDDFY

-558 VGIDADGR
+558 VGIDADGK
-566 FYNSFE
+566 FYNSFAVIENEAKNE
-572 VIKDE
+572 V
-577 SVNENTNS
+577 T
-585 DYSNAG
+585 
-591 KLNYS
+591 NYS
-596 NAADKIMAESNI
+596 DAADNNMTES
-608 TDDNIT
+608 NIT

-619 YRSGTAYAVHS
+619 YRSGTAYAIHS

-637 RPIDIVGNLQ
+637 RPIDIIGNLQWN

>member
-1 MRRAEND
+1 
-8 EYECDVLA
+8 
-16 QEYSYLSF
+16 
-24 SIGRMPVHPKKQNV
+24 
-38 SWDEHVQSHIMCN
+38 
-51 NIKYKRKQFMKNV
+51 MKNV

-107 SASREADNK
+107 AAGRIAEDETTIDK
-116 TADEKTAD
+116 TTEVKSS
-124 EKTADGKTTTGK
+124 EGKTTADK
-136 NAEDINVVSDVTDLT
+136 NAEDINVVSDTTGKIKFHTDLT
-151 ETFDTILNYAT
+151 ETFDTILTYAT

-198 NSKPEVWYDNTGE
+198 NSEPEVWYDNTGE

-235 WLDDINAVDVDTDKN
+235 WLDDINAVDADSDKN

-296 SADISVVNNEFVYE
+296 AADISVVNNEFVYE
-310 DGETPLTGK
+310 DGETPLAGK

-430 IAEAKANADYVV
+430 IAEAKVNADYVV

-515 IDESGELSLYMI
+515 IDENGELSLYMI

-577 SVNENTNS
+577 SVNEKTNS

-591 KLNYS
+591 KLNYG
-596 NAADKIMAESNI
+596 NAADKNMTESNI

>member
-1 MRRAEND
+1 
-8 EYECDVLA
+8 
-16 QEYSYLSF
+16 
-24 SIGRMPVHPKKQNV
+24 
-38 SWDEHVQSHIMCN
+38 MCN

-70 NAVIICVMAIFL
+70 SAVIICVMAIFL
-82 VWYTSSAYSNMDDII
+82 VWYTSSAYSNKDDII
-97 SHTETIADDT
+97 SHTETIADDMA
-107 SASREADNK
+107 ASRIAEDETTIDK
-116 TADEKTAD
+116 TTEVKSS
-124 EKTADGKTTTGK
+124 EGKTTTDK
-136 NAEDINVVSDVTDLT
+136 NAEDINVVSDTTGKIKFHTDLT

-270 WYTMEAAAQRG
+270 WYTMEAAAQKG

-310 DGETPLTGK
+310 DGETPLAGK

-350 YGEEGLISTL
+350 YGEAGLISTL
-360 DTLDG
+360 DTLDD
-365 AEIPYVGAGRNLE
+365 AEILYVGAGRNLA

-456 AEQRRMAED
+456 SEQRRMAED

-540 EDAEIDDFY
+540 EEAEIDDFY

-577 SVNENTNS
+577 SVNENTNF

-596 NAADKIMAESNI
+596 NAADKIMTESNI

>member
-1 MRRAEND
+1 
-8 EYECDVLA
+8 
-16 QEYSYLSF
+16 
-24 SIGRMPVHPKKQNV
+24 
-38 SWDEHVQSHIMCN
+38 MCN

-136 NAEDINVVSDVTDLT
+136 NAEDINVVSDTTGKIKFHTDLT

-270 WYTMEAAAQRG
+270 WYTMEAATQRG

-310 DGETPLTGK
+310 DGETPLAGK

-360 DTLDG
+360 DTLDD
-365 AEIPYVGAGRNLE
+365 AEIPYVGAGRNLK

-456 AEQRRMAED
+456 SEQRRMAED

-596 NAADKIMAESNI
+596 NAADKNMTESNI

>member
-1 MRRAEND
+1 
-8 EYECDVLA
+8 
-16 QEYSYLSF
+16 
-24 SIGRMPVHPKKQNV
+24 
-38 SWDEHVQSHIMCN
+38 MCN

-70 NAVIICVMAIFL
+70 NAVIICVMAIFF
-82 VWYTSSAYSNMDDII
+82 VWYTSSAYSNMDDTI

-107 SASREADNK
+107 AASREADNK
-116 TADEKTAD
+116 TADEKAAD

-162 KTTCQGCSIDESFLL
+162 KTTCKGCSIDESFLL
-177 WLDARYGDAAVID
+177 WLDARYGDAAIID
-190 IAYELSQG
+190 IAYELSHG
-198 NSKPEVWYDNTGE
+198 NSKAEIWYDNTGA

-224 SYSTYMLDNVV
+224 NYSTYMLDNVV
-235 WLDDINAVDVDTDKN
+235 WLDDMNAVDVDTDKN
-250 VITDKTITIDLVGD
+250 VITDKTIKIDLVGD

-270 WYTMEAAAQRG
+270 WYTMDAATQRG

-310 DGETPLTGK
+310 DGETPLAGK

-365 AEIPYVGAGRNLE
+365 AEIPYVGAGRNFE

-421 IDTSLFCSV
+421 IDTSLFCNI
-430 IAEAKANADYVV
+430 IAEAKANADYVI

-515 IDESGELSLYMI
+515 IDGSGELSLYMI

-540 EDAEIDDFY
+540 EEADIYDF
-549 KYVADVSYG
+549 K
-558 VGIDADGR
+558 
-566 FYNSFE
+566 
-572 VIKDE
+572 K
-577 SVNENTNS
+577 
-585 DYSNAG
+585 
-591 KLNYS
+591 
-596 NAADKIMAESNI
+596 
-608 TDDNIT
+608 
-614 EDIFK
+614 
-619 YRSGTAYAVHS
+619 
-630 DLVDLEG
+630 
-637 RPIDIVGNLQ
+637 

>member
-1 MRRAEND
+1 MEN
-8 EYECDVLA
+8 VK
-16 QEYSYLSF
+16 
-24 SIGRMPVHPKKQNV
+24 I
-38 SWDEHVQSHIMCN
+38 
-51 NIKYKRKQFMKNV
+51 
-64 NKKSWI
+64 KSWI
-70 NAVIICVMAIFL
+70 NAVIICAMGLFL
-82 VWYTSSAYSNMDDII
+82 VWYTSSAHSNIDDII
-97 SHTETIADDT
+97 SHTETVADDT
-107 SASREADNK
+107 TVGIVADDT
-116 TADEKTAD
+116 TADSKTITSKNAENINTVSDATNIEKVETKNTNNENDAD
-124 EKTADGKTTTGK
+124 TTTGK
-136 NAEDINVVSDVTDLT
+136 IKSHTDLT
-151 ETFDTILNYAT
+151 ESFDTILTYAT
-162 KTTCQGCSIDESFLL
+162 KSTCQGCSIDESFLL
-177 WLDARYGDAAVID
+177 WLDARYGDAAILD
-190 IAYELSQG
+190 IAYDLSHG

-224 SYSTYMLDNVV
+224 GYSTYMLDNVV
-235 WLDDINAVDVDTDKN
+235 WMDDDKSS
-250 VITDKTITIDLVGD
+250 DKTITIDLVGD

-270 WYTMEAAAQRG
+270 WYTMEAATQKG
-281 GVSDCISENAQSELA
+281 GVSDCISENVQSELA

-310 DGETPLTGK
+310 DGETPLAGK

-326 TENVKLLKIFS
+326 TENVELLKIFS
-337 ADLVTLAN
+337 ADIVTLAN

-350 YGEEGLISTL
+350 YGEAGLISTL
-360 DTLDG
+360 DTLDE
-365 AEIPYVGAGRNLE
+365 AEIPYVGAGRNLK

-421 IDTSLFCSV
+421 IDTSLFCSI

-456 AEQRRMAED
+456 SEQRRMAED
-465 YVKAGADVVIGGH
+465 YAKAGADVVIGGH
-478 PHRLQGVEFIEDTP
+478 PHRLQGVEFIGDTP

-515 IDESGELSLYMI
+515 IDENGELSLYMI

-540 EDAEIDDFY
+540 EESEIDDFY

-558 VGIDADGR
+558 VGIDVDGK
-566 FYNSFE
+566 FYDSFKVIEKQAGNEIANSA
-572 VIKDE
+572 
-577 SVNENTNS
+577 
-585 DYSNAG
+585 YSNTET
-591 KLNYS
+591 KNYT
-596 NAADKIMAESNI
+596 NAADNNMTESNV
-608 TDDNIT
+608 TESNIT

>member
-1 MRRAEND
+1 
-8 EYECDVLA
+8 
-16 QEYSYLSF
+16 
-24 SIGRMPVHPKKQNV
+24 
-38 SWDEHVQSHIMCN
+38 
-51 NIKYKRKQFMKNV
+51 MKNV
-64 NKKSWI
+64 KIKSWI
-70 NAVIICVMAIFL
+70 NTVIICAMAIFL
-82 VWYTSSAYSNMDDII
+82 VWYTTSAYSNMDEAI
-97 SHTETIADDT
+97 SHTETVADDT
-107 SASREADNK
+107 
-116 TADEKTAD
+116 TADSKTTTSKNAENINTVNDAD
-124 EKTADGKTTTGK
+124 TTTGK
-136 NAEDINVVSDVTDLT
+136 IKSHTDLT
-151 ETFDTILNYAT
+151 ESFDIILTYAT
-162 KTTCQGCSIDESFLL
+162 KTICQGCSIDESFLL
-177 WLDARYGDAAVID
+177 WLDARCGDAAILD
-190 IAYELSQG
+190 IAYELSHG

-224 SYSTYMLDNVV
+224 GYSTYMLDNVV
-235 WLDDINAVDVDTDKN
+235 WMDDDKSS
-250 VITDKTITIDLVGD
+250 DKTITIDLVGD

-270 WYTMEAAAQRG
+270 WYTMETATQKG
-281 GVSDCISENAQSELA
+281 GVSDCISENVQSELT

-310 DGETPLTGK
+310 DGETPLAGK

-326 TENVKLLKIFS
+326 TENVELLKIFS

-360 DTLDG
+360 DTLDEAG
-365 AEIPYVGAGRNLE
+365 IPYVGAGRNLK
-378 EASAIKY
+378 EASTIKY

-421 IDTSLFCSV
+421 IDTSLFCSI

-456 AEQRRMAED
+456 SEQRRMAED
-465 YVKAGADVVIGGH
+465 YAKAGADVIIGGH

-540 EDAEIDDFY
+540 EEAEIDDFY

-558 VGIDADGR
+558 VGIDADGK
-566 FYNSFE
+566 FYNSFAVIENEAKNE
-572 VIKDE
+572 V
-577 SVNENTNS
+577 T
-585 DYSNAG
+585 
-591 KLNYS
+591 NYS
-596 NAADKIMAESNI
+596 DAADNNMTES
-608 TDDNIT
+608 NIT

-619 YRSGTAYAVHS
+619 YRSGTAYAIHS

>member
-1 MRRAEND
+1 
-8 EYECDVLA
+8 
-16 QEYSYLSF
+16 
-24 SIGRMPVHPKKQNV
+24 
-38 SWDEHVQSHIMCN
+38 
-51 NIKYKRKQFMKNV
+51 MKNV

-82 VWYTSSAYSNMDDII
+82 VWYTLSAYSNMDDII

-107 SASREADNK
+107 AASREADNK
-116 TADEKTAD
+116 TAD
-124 EKTADGKTTTGK
+124 GKITTGK

-162 KTTCQGCSIDESFLL
+162 KTTCKGCSIDESFLL
-177 WLDARYGDAAVID
+177 WLDARYGDAAIID
-190 IAYELSQG
+190 IAYELSHG

-211 SIRVLWLRYCRDL
+211 SIRALWLRYCRDL
-224 SYSTYMLDNVV
+224 GFSTYTLENVV
-235 WLDDINAVDVDTDKN
+235 WMNEMDAAETDTDRN
-250 VITDKTITIDLVGD
+250 AITGNATDTTTDKTANKTTDTATDKTANESSDKTIKIDLVGD

-270 WYTMEAAAQRG
+270 WYTMDAATQRG

-310 DGETPLTGK
+310 DGETPLAGK

-515 IDESGELSLYMI
+515 IDGSGELSLYMI

-540 EDAEIDDFY
+540 EEAEIDDFY

-558 VGIDADGR
+558 VCIDADGK
-566 FYNSFE
+566 FYNSFK

-577 SVNENTNS
+577 SVNEKTNS

-596 NAADKIMAESNI
+596 NAADKIMTESNI